1 MNSINHFLELIA
13 NEVKAL
19 LGVVCNE
26 RMHLDDQVCVRR
38 ERRRKGGR
46 EEEEGVQ
53 SGRREK
59 GERKRGGYRKGRGMS
74 LGIMFTADC
83 KSLATK
89 PAEQWKTT
97 IDLPRMNLIIFPTSA
112 SPTYLSVQ
120 AQ

>member
-26 RMHLDDQVCVRR
+26 RMHLDDQVCVGR

-46 EEEEGVQ
+46 ERGGGGSTKWKEGE
-53 SGRREK
+53 RREK
-59 GERKRGGYRKGRGMS
+59 EGRLQKGKRNVAWDHVYSR
-74 LGIMFTADC
+74 LQ
-83 KSLATK
+83 KSCNK
-89 PAEQWKTT
+89 AEQWKTT